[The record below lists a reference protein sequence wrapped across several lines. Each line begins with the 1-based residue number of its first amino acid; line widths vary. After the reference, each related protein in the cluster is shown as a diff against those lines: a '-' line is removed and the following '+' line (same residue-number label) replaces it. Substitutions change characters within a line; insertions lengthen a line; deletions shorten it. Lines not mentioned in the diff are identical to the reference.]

1 MRRSKTQSVDS
12 LGSPLQ
18 SDATVAH
25 GMLAPLDMRRLK
37 GLCSFSD
44 SAGTSRTGPQDD
56 SMPVYPMGYGY
67 NENWVSCMKREEAL
81 KRLREHQA
89 ELGALGVQSLTLF
102 GSAARDE
109 MGPGSDVDIVVEF
122 ARPVGFFAFL
132 DVKEQLEKLLGR
144 PVDLVTRKA
153 LHPKLRDA
161 ILREAVHAR

>member
-1 MRRSKTQSVDS
+1 MQ
-12 LGSPLQ
+12 
-18 SDATVAH
+18 
-25 GMLAPLDMRRLK
+25 
-37 GLCSFSD
+37 
-44 SAGTSRTGPQDD
+44 
-56 SMPVYPMGYGY
+56 
-67 NENWVSCMKREEAL
+67 REEAL

-89 ELGALGVQSLTLF
+89 ELGALGVQSLALF

-109 MGPGSDVDIVVEF
+109 MRPESDVDILVEF